1 MKVKESISL
10 TFIFQLSIFLSC
22 CVERITF
29 GYLFES
35 KYACL
40 VQFYIHFFAVG
51 KVHDNFVVTCELQQ
65 FGRFAVC
72 FYAPALVCF
81 IENQQGCFRSRIQ
94 SSLKPICRLMQRFH
108 KPEQSRMQRILTRLQ
123 TCCRYFCS
131 NPTAYLTTQMIQCM
145 MRIIHCWQAL
155 LPLIK
160 LDFFSS

>member
-1 MKVKESISL
+1 MKVESEREY
-10 TFIFQLSIFLSC
+10 IFDFHLSTFLSC

-40 VQFYIHFFAVG
+40 VQFYIHFFAIG

-81 IENQQGCFRSRIQ
+81 IENQIDRFFFSFFFLLFCMVSFP
-94 SSLKPICRLMQRFH
+94 SSLFH
-108 KPEQSRMQRILTRLQ
+108 HKSQLLIYSFSKLESCYLKFRHVLLFRI
-123 TCCRYFCS
+123 
-131 NPTAYLTTQMIQCM
+131 
-145 MRIIHCWQAL
+145 
-155 LPLIK
+155 
-160 LDFFSS
+160 

>member
-1 MKVKESISL
+1 M
-10 TFIFQLSIFLSC
+10 TFIFQLSTFLSC

-72 FYAPALVCF
+72 FYAPTLVCF
-81 IENQQGCFRSRIQ
+81 IENQIDRFLQ
-94 SSLKPICRLMQRFH
+94 SKLHGRAPEDKEKKRL
-108 KPEQSRMQRILTRLQ
+108 TD
-123 TCCRYFCS
+123 
-131 NPTAYLTTQMIQCM
+131 
-145 MRIIHCWQAL
+145 AL
-155 LPLIK
+155 LRRG
-160 LDFFSS
+160 FSWGEVKSAWGRYGSEVWED

>member
-81 IENQQGCFRSRIQ
+81 IENQIY
-94 SSLKPICRLMQRFH
+94 RF
-108 KPEQSRMQRILTRLQ
+108 
-123 TCCRYFCS
+123 
-131 NPTAYLTTQMIQCM
+131 
-145 MRIIHCWQAL
+145 
-155 LPLIK
+155 
-160 LDFFSS
+160 FFSFFLDVVAVFLGFGGKRAVFGLDCFYRTGICNRVASAPEFNRV